1 MVDLEKL
8 NALISSKIRE
18 AATQQVVGLKDDLSQ
33 ALERLN
39 SLRVAL
45 DKAEIEPFLPS
56 GPAPAPG
63 EGASLLPALRRALLP
78 IEQGR
83 SQVNVLTPAVEQAAQ
98 FAARVALFVFKQD
111 RMMGWKAFGFSG
123 TFTDSDIKK
132 IQVPVANDTLFK
144 VVRDTPCVY
153 VAPPDRFSGNA
164 EFLGKMG
171 GAPTVV
177 AGFPIV
183 AKNRV
188 AAILYA
194 DNGAQGGRLDAEA
207 LAVLT
212 QLTGMAVD
220 LISVRPKTP
229 TIVEYRFEAGSEALE
244 QQAPEDELALD
255 LGEESLPPAEAPG
268 PPGGARGDEEPSFAG
283 EQPVA
288 PAPPPP
294 EKESPPSPSGPV
306 VISGG
311 KEFELGSADVDTMPT
326 PPPPAPPAAAPPL
339 SPPPPPTRA
348 KSPVS
353 LTKGFD
359 EELTRAAE
367 DDFGG
372 QDTAAAEEEIS
383 FEEPEAAAEPQPE
396 AAAEPQPA
404 AAPPTPAAAALE
416 TEGEEHEEARRFAR
430 LLISEIKL
438 YNEEKVAAGRKKRD
452 IYNRLKDDIDRSFKV
467 YKERIPA
474 GVMAQRDYFYEELVT
489 NLAGG
494 VASALG
500 NYPHKS

>member
-1 MVDLEKL
+1 MADIDKL
-8 NALISSKIRE
+8 NALISSKVRE
-18 AATQQVVGLKDDLSQ
+18 AAAQLMVDLKGNLSH
-33 ALERLN
+33 ALERLDG
-39 SLRVAL
+39 LRIDL
-45 DKAEIEPFLPS
+45 DETEVKPLLPS
-56 GPAPAPG
+56 EPAPAPG
-63 EGASLLPALRRALLP
+63 EGASLLSALRRALLP
-78 IEQGR
+78 IEHGR

-111 RMMGWKAFGFSG
+111 RMMGWKAFGFAG
-123 TFTDSDIKK
+123 AFTDRDIKK
-132 IQVPVANDTLFK
+132 IQVPVANDTFFK

-153 VAPPDRFSGNA
+153 VGPPDKFSGNA

-183 AKNRV
+183 AKSRV

-194 DNGAQGGRLDAEA
+194 DNGVRGGKLDAES
-207 LAVLT
+207 LAILA

-229 TIVEYRFEAGSEALE
+229 TIVEYRSEVEPEAP

-255 LGEESLPPAEAPG
+255 LGDESLPPAEAPG
-268 PPGGARGDEEPSFAG
+268 PPGGARGGEELSFAG
-283 EQPVA
+283 EQPA
-288 PAPPPP
+288 DQPQEPAPPT
-294 EKESPPSPSGPV
+294 SPPGPK

-311 KEFELGSADVDTMPT
+311 KEFDLGSEDVDTMPT
-326 PPPPAPPAAAPPL
+326 PPPSAPPFAAPPL
-339 SPPPPPTRA
+339 SPPSPPTPA
-348 KSPVS
+348 KSSIP
-353 LTKGFD
+353 TKGFD

-372 QDTAAAEEEIS
+372 QDTVAAEEEIA
-383 FEEPEAAAEPQPE
+383 FEEPEAAAESPPPVAAPVTQAFPAPE
-396 AAAEPQPA
+396 A
-404 AAPPTPAAAALE
+404 
-416 TEGEEHEEARRFAR
+416 EGEEHEEARRFAR

-474 GVMAQRDYFYEELVT
+474 TIMAQRDYFYEELVT

-500 NYPHKS
+500 DYPHKS

>member
-1 MVDLEKL
+1 MADIDKL
-8 NALISSKIRE
+8 NALISSKVRE
-18 AATQQVVGLKDDLSQ
+18 AATQLVASLKGDLSQ
-33 ALERLN
+33 ALERLDG
-39 SLRVAL
+39 LRVDL
-45 DKAEIEPFLPS
+45 DETEVKPLLPS
-56 GPAPAPG
+56 EPAPAPG

-83 SQVNVLTPAVEQAAQ
+83 SQVNVLTPAVEQSAQ

-123 TFTDSDIKK
+123 AFTDNDIKK
-132 IQVPVANDTLFK
+132 IQVPVAKDTLFK
-144 VVRDTPCVY
+144 VVRDTPCAY
-153 VAPPDRFSGNA
+153 VGPPDRFSGNA

-171 GAPTVV
+171 GTPTVV

-194 DNGAQGGRLDAEA
+194 DNGAPGGKLDPEA

-220 LISVRPKTP
+220 LISVRSKTP
-229 TIVEYRFEAGSEALE
+229 LVVGYRFEAGPEALQ
-244 QQAPEDELALD
+244 QQAPEDDLALD
-255 LGEESLPPAEAPG
+255 LGEEGPPPAEAPG
-268 PPGGARGDEEPSFAG
+268 PPGGAGVDEEGSFAD
-283 EQPVA
+283 EQPEA
-288 PAPPPP
+288 PAPT
-294 EKESPPSPSGPV
+294 

-348 KSPVS
+348 KAPVTF
-353 LTKGFD
+353 TKGFD

-372 QDTAAAEEEIS
+372 QDTAAVEEEIS
-383 FEEPEAAAEPQPE
+383 FEEPAAAD
-396 AAAEPQPA
+396 EPQPA
-404 AAPPTPAAAALE
+404 AADEPQPPAAAPVTQAFPAPGV
-416 TEGEEHEEARRFAR
+416 EGEEHEEARRFAR

-438 YNEEKVAAGRKKRD
+438 YNEEKVTAGRKKRD
-452 IYNRLKDDIDRSFKV
+452 IYNRLKDDIDRSLKV

-474 GVMAQRDYFYEELVT
+474 SIMAQRDYFYEELVA

-494 VASALG
+494 IASALG
-500 NYPHKS
+500 DYPHKS

>member
-1 MVDLEKL
+1 V
-8 NALISSKIRE
+8 
-18 AATQQVVGLKDDLSQ
+18 
-33 ALERLN
+33 
-39 SLRVAL
+39 
-45 DKAEIEPFLPS
+45 
-56 GPAPAPG
+56 
-63 EGASLLPALRRALLP
+63 SLLPALRRALLP

-123 TFTDSDIKK
+123 AFTDSDIKK

-144 VVRDTPCVY
+144 VVRDTPCIY
-153 VAPPDRFSGNA
+153 VGPPDKFAGNA

-171 GAPTVV
+171 GAPTIVG
-177 AGFPIV
+177 GFPIV
-183 AKNRV
+183 AKSRV

-194 DNGAQGGRLDAEA
+194 DNGAQGGKLDAEA
-207 LAVLT
+207 LAVLS

-229 TIVEYRFEAGSEALE
+229 TVVEYRFEAEPEAL
-244 QQAPEDELALD
+244 QQHAPAPEDELALD
-255 LGEESLPPAEAPG
+255 LGDESPPPAEAPG
-268 PPGGARGDEEPSFAG
+268 PPGGARGDEEFSFAG
-283 EQPVA
+283 EQPA
-288 PAPPPP
+288 APPPP
-294 EKESPPSPSGPV
+294 EKESPPSPPGPK

-311 KEFELGSADVDTMPT
+311 KEFDLGSADVDTMPT
-326 PPPPAPPAAAPPL
+326 PPPPAPPLAAPPL
-339 SPPPPPTRA
+339 STPPPPTRA
-348 KSPVS
+348 KPSVP

-372 QDTAAAEEEIS
+372 QATAAEDDFGGQAAAEEEIS
-383 FEEPEAAAEPQPE
+383 FEEPEAAAEPQP
-396 AAAEPQPA
+396 A
-404 AAPPTPAAAALE
+404 AAPPAPEAAAPEA
-416 TEGEEHEEARRFAR
+416 EGEEHEEARRFAR

-438 YNEEKVAAGRKKRD
+438 YNEEKVTAGRKKRD
-452 IYNRLKDDIDRSFKV
+452 IYTRLKDDIDRSFKV

-474 GVMAQRDYFYEELVT
+474 DVMAQRDYFYEELVT

-500 NYPHKS
+500 DYPHKS